1 MKLLAKQAEW
11 ASITSNHTK
20 PFNFFLF
27 VSQLW
32 SKLLATS
39 FLKTHETKE
48 T

>member
-11 ASITSNHTK
+11 ALVTNHSK

-27 VSQLW
+27 VFQLW
-32 SKLLATS
+32 SKLLAAS
-39 FLKTHETKE
+39 FLKTHETKD